1 MEDTM
6 LNRILSVS
14 AIALLS
20 ITPALAIA
28 PNCETQ
34 LAQIQVQLDQQK
46 VKTEAL
52 TAKYEQAERLCAAQQ
67 EMESQKLAQEIRQEM
82 EQSASTNGGTSGTT
96 TNSNTSQ

>member
-6 LNRILSVS
+6 MNRILSVS

-52 TAKYEQAERLCAAQQ
+52 TAKVRASRAVMCRAAGNGIT
-67 EMESQKLAQEIRQEM
+67 EISPRN
-82 EQSASTNGGTSGTT
+82 TPGNGAIRV
-96 TNSNTSQ
+96 NKRWHQRHNDQF